1 MGSKH
6 LLTKESQRVRF
17 SEEAESRVTL
27 LTEKGLDAKKIARDS
42 ILKRLK
48 ARIKQ
53 VKAAVTRITFL
64 EEQKQKLLERKEQR
78 KAEAEAARIEE
89 RASGKKSKKKE
100 KVEPVK
106 PAAGGKKGQAKAK
119 AAGAGGDKGGAK
131 KKGK

>member
-6 LLTKESQRVRF
+6 LLTKESQRARF
-17 SEEAESRVTL
+17 SEEAESRVAL
-27 LTEKGLDAKKIARDS
+27 LTEKGLDAKEIAHDS

-53 VKAAVTRITFL
+53 VKGAVTRITFL

-78 KAEAEAARIEE
+78 KAEAEAARIED
-89 RASGKKSKKKE
+89 RASGKKSKKKA
-100 KVEPVK
+100 KVEPAK

-119 AAGAGGDKGGAK
+119 APGGDKGGAK